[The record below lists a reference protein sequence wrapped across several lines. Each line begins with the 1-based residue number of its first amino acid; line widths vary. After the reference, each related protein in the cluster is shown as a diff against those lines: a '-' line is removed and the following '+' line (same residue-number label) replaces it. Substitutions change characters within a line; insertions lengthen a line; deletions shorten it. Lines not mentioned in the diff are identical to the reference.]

1 MGRATLAAMHAM
13 ALTGFSLFLLMTSSI
28 IALKA
33 QSQVFTFPQIFLPS
47 TQAGD
52 ERLPMKSMP
61 EIKEDKKRAFTSFML
76 RNRNSRDCDK
86 AIDQMK
92 ALGLLPL
99 VQGKRSAWATKKY

>member
-47 TQAGD
+47 TQTGD
-52 ERLPMKSMP
+52 ERLPMNSMP

-76 RNRNSRDCDK
+76 RNRNSRCHVKIVFGDPILHNKGRD
-86 AIDQMK
+86 
-92 ALGLLPL
+92 
-99 VQGKRSAWATKKY
+99 